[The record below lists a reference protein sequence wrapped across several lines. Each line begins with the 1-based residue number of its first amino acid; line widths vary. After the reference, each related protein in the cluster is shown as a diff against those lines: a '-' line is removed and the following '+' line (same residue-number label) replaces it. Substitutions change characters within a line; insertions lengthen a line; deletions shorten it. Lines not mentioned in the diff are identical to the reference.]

1 MDYLQNK
8 NVSMINEHKRAI
20 SEKKNLKVTK
30 IIKSIADGKLSP
42 TCLDQWLYVEF
53 FMLRYDTIFEFVVC
67 LARGHQ

>member
-20 SEKKNLKVTK
+20 SEEKNLKVTK
-30 IIKSIADGKLSP
+30 IIKCIADGKFSP
-42 TCLDQWLYVEF
+42 TCLDQWLQVDL
-53 FMLRYDTIFEFVVC
+53 FMLRYHTIFEFLVC